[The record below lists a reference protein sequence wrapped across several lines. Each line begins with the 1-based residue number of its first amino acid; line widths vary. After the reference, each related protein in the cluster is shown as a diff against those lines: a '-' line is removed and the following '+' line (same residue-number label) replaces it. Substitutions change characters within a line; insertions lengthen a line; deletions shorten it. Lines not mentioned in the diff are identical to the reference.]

1 MGGSTD
7 AGISEYEQKFDGVRY
22 LGSVGITT
30 SLLPYPPEHRES
42 IVSAAIHKLFNET
55 DLDIPPTP
63 IMAEVDMLPHSQL
76 NEILGKTRIAR
87 NPRARATTKVT
98 TKNIQISMLETQQN
112 AGYFQDR
119 SFALA
124 HHQMDVI
131 SFASL
136 GNEPKFQV

>member
-1 MGGSTD
+1 MSLCL
-7 AGISEYEQKFDGVRY
+7 IF
-22 LGSVGITT
+22 

-55 DLDIPPTP
+55 DLDIPPAP

-136 GNEPKFQV
+136 GKEPIYG